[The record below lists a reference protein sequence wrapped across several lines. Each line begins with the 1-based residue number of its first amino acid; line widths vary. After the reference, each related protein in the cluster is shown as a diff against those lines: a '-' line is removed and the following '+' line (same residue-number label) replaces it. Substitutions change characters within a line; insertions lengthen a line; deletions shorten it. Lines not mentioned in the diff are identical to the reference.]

1 MKHNKKGNSMR
12 RWHKGQHLK
21 WDHRLII
28 ERMRLRGA
36 TTREI
41 AGVIGCSH
49 VTIVKELKR
58 GQYVHTNS
66 DLTTEVRYSPEQA
79 ERRCRENLAAK
90 GPQLKIG
97 NDFKLA
103 NDLETLIVKKHF
115 SPAAALAAVRASGKP
130 YTASIST
137 VTLYSYIKGSVLN
150 ILPKHLPFQKGYR
163 IRGGKKNKKQKR
175 TSAGTSIEHRP
186 AEVDLRNSFGH
197 WEMDTVYTSKSKK
210 AKLTPTLL
218 VLTERLTR
226 KEIIMLMRDRTA
238 ASVVR
243 ALNVLERS
251 MGAEKFSK
259 VFRTITVDNG
269 MEFSDFCGMEKSVLR
284 KGKSRT
290 KVYYC
295 HAHRSCERGSN
306 ENANK
311 LIRRHLPKG
320 TDLSKVTQKQVA
332 EIEEWI
338 NNYPRRILN
347 WKTANMLFRFFMDRL

>member
-1 MKHNKKGNSMR
+1 MFASTKDIFKGDN
-12 RWHKGQHLK
+12 Q
-21 WDHRLII
+21 
-28 ERMRLRGA
+28 
-36 TTREI
+36 
-41 AGVIGCSH
+41 
-49 VTIVKELKR
+49 
-58 GQYVHTNS
+58 N
-66 DLTTEVRYSPEQA
+66 
-79 ERRCRENLAAK
+79 EN
-90 GPQLKIG
+90 
-97 NDFKLA
+97 
-103 NDLETLIVKKHF
+103 H
-115 SPAAALAAVRASGKP
+115 
-130 YTASIST
+130 
-137 VTLYSYIKGSVLN
+137 
-150 ILPKHLPFQKGYR
+150 
-163 IRGGKKNKKQKR
+163 
-175 TSAGTSIEHRP
+175 
-186 AEVDLRNSFGH
+186 
-197 WEMDTVYTSKSKK
+197 
-210 AKLTPTLL
+210 
-218 VLTERLTR
+218 
-226 KEIIMLMRDRTA
+226 MRDRTA

-269 MEFSDFCGMEKSVLR
+269 VEFSDFCGMEKSVLR
-284 KGKSRT
+284 KSKSRT